1 MIKFTIQGQPQGK
14 GRAKVTVR
22 GKYAH
27 AYTPEK
33 TVVYENLIKLSYKQ
47 LYNQDSN
54 NTKPLLVN
62 IRAYYKIPLM
72 SKVKTQKCI
81 SGLIRPIT
89 KPDLD
94 NVSKCILDALNG
106 IAYKDDSQVVDLHIT
121 KHYSDEPRVE
131 VEIEELEEQPNE

>member
-1 MIKFTIQGQPQGK
+1 MINVTIQGQPQGK
-14 GRAKVTVR
+14 GRVKVALR

-33 TVVYENLIKLSYKQ
+33 TAIYENLVKLSYQQK
-47 LYNQDSN
+47 YKQDSN
-54 NTKPLLVN
+54 NTKPLIVN
-62 IRAYYKIPLM
+62 IKAYYKIPAM

-81 SGLIRPIT
+81 DGLVRPIT

-106 IAYKDDSQVVDLHIT
+106 IAYKDDSQIVDLHIT
-121 KHYSDEPRVE
+121 KHYSDNPRVE
-131 VEIEELEEQPNE
+131 VIIEEIDK